1 MKSDEKMQRTH
12 SDSETFYQPG
22 SAQTTDAREP
32 SGHRAD
38 PIDYDYDLPED
49 RIRLFPPPNRGES
62 RLFVVGRESGEPF
75 AGWMEDLARFL
86 FPGDLLVLNDSR
98 VLPARVFVRTPT
110 GRKIEL
116 LFLNPQDP
124 SPVRFLGKGIGSS
137 TTLSLPGGGKVRD
150 IVYLPEERC
159 FEGVYEGREDLLS
172 WLESHGEMPLPP
184 YIRKA
189 RDHHPSDRDRYQ
201 TIYSRHAG
209 SVAAP
214 TAGLH
219 FTEAFLEKLEDKGVQ
234 TATVTL
240 HVGVGTFRP
249 LGPGGIDQ
257 HVMHAERFS
266 IPEETI
272 QKIEDTR
279 RRKGRVF
286 AVGTTVMRTLET
298 WGEHPQPE
306 SRPSWTRLFIRPGFP
321 FRVVDGLL
329 TNFHQ
334 PRSTLLVLVDS
345 FLGGNGRWRSL
356 YRRALEEGFMFLSY
370 GDAMLIAPEDRTG
383 GMDDG
388 KAENTGNR

>member
-1 MKSDEKMQRTH
+1 MTSDENMHHTRL
-12 SDSETFYQPG
+12 DPGTFYQPETLW
-22 SAQTTDAREP
+22 TTNEEQLSVSRGNPDE
-32 SGHRAD
+32 
-38 PIDYDYDLPED
+38 YDYDLPED
-49 RIRLFPPPNRGES
+49 RIRLFPPKNRGES
-62 RLFVVGRESGEPF
+62 RLLVVGRDSGGPYF
-75 AGWMEDLARFL
+75 GTMEEFSRFL

-98 VLPARVFVRTPT
+98 VLPARVFIRAPT

-137 TTLSLPGGGKVRD
+137 STLSLPGGGRVRD
-150 IVYLPEERC
+150 IRYLPEEGC
-159 FEGVYEGREDLLS
+159 FQGVYEGEETLLS

-189 RDHHPSDRDRYQ
+189 RDHHPSDRERYQ
-201 TIYSRHAG
+201 TVFSRHAG

-219 FTEAFLEKLEDKGVQ
+219 FTEALLEHLKDKGVE

-240 HVGVGTFRP
+240 HVGIGTFRP
-249 LGPGGIDQ
+249 LGPGGVGQ
-257 HVMHAERFS
+257 HVMHAERFLV
-266 IPEETI
+266 PDETV
-272 QKIEDTR
+272 QKIEDAR
-279 RRKGRVF
+279 RRGSRVF

-298 WGEHPQPE
+298 WGQHPVRDAVPA
-306 SRPSWTRLFIRPGFP
+306 WTRLFIRPGFP

-334 PRSTLLVLVDS
+334 PRSTLVVLVDS

-356 YRRALEEGFMFLSY
+356 YRQALEEGFMFLSY
-370 GDAMLIAPEDRTG
+370 GDAMLIVPEDRRG
-383 GMDDG
+383 GD
-388 KAENTGNR
+388 A